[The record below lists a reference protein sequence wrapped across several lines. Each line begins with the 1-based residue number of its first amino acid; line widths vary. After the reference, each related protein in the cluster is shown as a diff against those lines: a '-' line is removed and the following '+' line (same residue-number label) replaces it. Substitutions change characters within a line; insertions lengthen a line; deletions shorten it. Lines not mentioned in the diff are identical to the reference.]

1 MKNISFPILI
11 VLVIFH
17 TSVTIS
23 QTIFSNGTGGGVWS
37 SASTWLGGVVPN
49 VNSDVVI
56 SGGDSVST
64 TVGAVCKNLT
74 VYSNGKFATSID
86 TVYIAQTLTL
96 EADAWFY
103 NQSNPK
109 LPGNDYV
116 LDPQSYVVH
125 IGSGT
130 VGGVGNLEFGNLV
143 IQRNAGCVPGGNLII
158 HGNLIINNSA
168 SNVVF
173 RGVRPTS
180 GSLTHTVEGDV
191 YIYRGILSCID
202 VGANDLVGI
211 WNILG
216 NVYVIDETEPFQES
230 RIGPFSSANAAG
242 LGIFNIG
249 GDLVV
254 RGGRVQGGTSSSAGP
269 GNGIF
274 NLGGNFSLDVK
285 SNVATNTLGWIAFNF
300 VGNGTQQVSLKN
312 KFQMSTAIYDTISA
326 LSQVIFDLD
335 TVKWGS
341 STAGE
346 FVVNG
351 ALDMIDSSYLDGP
364 ASFKLNPNAT
374 LKIGSPYGINISGT
388 VGNIHLTGTNLF
400 SEDANYEYKGSATQQ
415 LGTAL
420 PSTVKGFA
428 VNNPNG
434 IVLDR
439 NLLVN
444 SNLEILNGDLDL
456 NGNTIT
462 LGSNALLSETPG
474 NTVIGTSGKL
484 TITKNVAAPSSLNVG
499 GLGAVL
505 TSTVNL
511 GNTTVERSHAP
522 GTGQGNQGIKRVF
535 NIVPTNNNGL
545 NASLRFYYDESEL
558 NSIPEN
564 ELKFFKSPT
573 GLNNS
578 WFSMG
583 GTVNTSQNYVEE
595 LGINDFSYWTLA
607 GVNSPL
613 PVLEE
618 SAVLPEEFKLYQNYP
633 NPFNPVTTIRYSV
646 AKREHVSLKVYDI
659 IGNELITLVNDV
671 KEPGVYNVKFNSVI
685 SNNTQ
690 LISGIYFFQLRT
702 ASFVQTNKMIL
713 LK

>member
-1 MKNISFPILI
+1 MRNKIKTYFIMSLLFYGNLS
-11 VLVIFH
+11 
-17 TSVTIS
+17 S

-64 TVGAVCKNLT
+64 TIGAVCKTLS
-74 VYSNGKFATSID
+74 VYSNGKLATSID

-103 NQSNPK
+103 NQTTNPK

-143 IQRNAGCVPGGNLII
+143 IQRNAGCVPAGNLIV

-191 YIYRGILSCID
+191 IIYRGIFSCID

-216 NVYVIDETEPFQES
+216 NVYLLDEAEPYFDA

-249 GDLVV
+249 GDLIVK
-254 RGGRVQGGTSSSAGP
+254 GGRVQGGTSSSSGP

-274 NLGGNFSLDVK
+274 NLGGNFSLDRN
-285 SNVATNTLGWIAFNF
+285 SNVATNTLGWVAFNF
-300 VGNGTQQVSLKN
+300 VGNGSQHVSLKN
-312 KFQMSTAIYDTISA
+312 KFQMSTAIYDTINA
-326 LSQVIFDLD
+326 LSQAVFDLD

-346 FVVNG
+346 FVING
-351 ALDMIDSSYLDGP
+351 SLDLVDSSYLDGP
-364 ASFKLNPNAT
+364 ASFKLNPGAT
-374 LKIGSPYGINISGT
+374 LKIGSTHGINIAGT
-388 VGNIHLTGTNLF
+388 NGNIHLSGAKLF
-400 SEDANYEYKGSATQQ
+400 SEEANYEYKGSTSQQ
-415 LGTAL
+415 LGDAL
-420 PSTVKGFA
+420 PTTVKGFA
-428 VNNPNG
+428 INNPNG

-439 NLLVN
+439 NLTVTATLDII
-444 SNLEILNGDLDL
+444 SGNLNL
-456 NGNTIT
+456 NGNTVT
-462 LGSNALLSETPG
+462 LESNAILTETLG
-474 NTVIGTSGKL
+474 NTVTGTSGKL
-484 TITKNVAAPSSLNVG
+484 TITKNVGAPSALNVG

-505 TSTVNL
+505 TSAINL
-511 GNTTVERSHAP
+511 GSTTIDRTHAP
-522 GTGQGNQGIKRVF
+522 GTGQGNQGIKRMF
-535 NIVPTNNNGL
+535 NISPANNSNL
-545 NASLRFYYDESEL
+545 NATLRFYYDESEL
-558 NSIPEN
+558 NSIHEN
-564 ELKFFKSPT
+564 DLKIFKSPT

-583 GTVNTSQNYVEE
+583 GTVNGSQNYVEVSG
-595 LGINDFSYWTLA
+595 LNDFSYWTLA
-607 GVNSPL
+607 GINTPL
-613 PVLEE
+613 PVKSENNVVPDQFEL
-618 SAVLPEEFKLYQNYP
+618 KQNYP
-633 NPFNPVTTIRYSV
+633 NPFNPSTTIYYSI
-646 AKREHVSLKVYDI
+646 ANRTHVSLKVFDV
-659 IGNELITLVNDV
+659 IGNEVESLVNEL
-671 KEPGVYNVKFNSVI
+671 KEPGIYSVAFNRSLKN
-685 SNNTQ
+685 SQNFA
-690 LISGIYFFQLRT
+690 SGIYFYQLRT
-702 ASFVQTNKMIL
+702 ENFIQTKKMIL
-713 LK
+713 TK

>member
-1 MKNISFPILI
+1 MRTKMKKSLI
-11 VLVIFH
+11 IALF
-17 TSVTIS
+17 SMS
-23 QTIFSNGTGGGVWS
+23 YLSAQTIFSNGTGGGVWS

-49 VNSDVVI
+49 VNNDVVI

-64 TVGAVCKNLT
+64 TIGAICRTLS
-74 VYSNGKFATSID
+74 VYSNGRFATSVD

-103 NQSNPK
+103 NQTTNPK

-143 IQRNAGCVPGGNLII
+143 IQRNAGCVPAGNLIV

-173 RGVRPTS
+173 RGVRPAS

-191 YIYRGILSCID
+191 IIYRGIFSCID

-216 NVYVIDETEPFQES
+216 NVYLLDEAEPYFDA

-249 GDLVV
+249 GDLIVK
-254 RGGRVQGGTSSSAGP
+254 GGRVQGGTSSSSGP

-274 NLGGNFSLDVK
+274 NLGGNFSLDRN
-285 SNVATNTLGWIAFNF
+285 SNVATNTLGWVAFNF
-300 VGNGTQQVSLKN
+300 VGNGSQQVSLKN
-312 KFQMSTAIYDTISA
+312 KFQMSTAIYDTINA
-326 LSQVIFDLD
+326 LSQVVFDLD

-346 FVVNG
+346 FVING
-351 ALDMIDSSYLDGP
+351 SLDLVDSSYLDGP
-364 ASFKLNPNAT
+364 ASFKLNPGAT
-374 LKIGSPYGINISGT
+374 LKIGSIHGINIAGT
-388 VGNIHLTGTNLF
+388 NGNIHLTGTKLF
-400 SEDANYEYKGSATQQ
+400 SEEANYEYKGSTTQQ
-415 LGTAL
+415 LGDAL
-420 PSTVKGFA
+420 PTTVKGFA
-428 VNNPNG
+428 INNPNG

-439 NLLVN
+439 NLTVTATLDII
-444 SNLEILNGDLDL
+444 SGNLNL
-456 NGNTIT
+456 NGNTVT
-462 LGSNALLSETPG
+462 LGSNAILTETLG
-474 NTVIGTSGKL
+474 NTVTGTSGKL
-484 TITKNVAAPSSLNVG
+484 TITKNVGAPSALNVG

-505 TSTVNL
+505 TSAINL
-511 GNTTVERSHAP
+511 GSTTIDRTHAP
-522 GTGQGNQGIKRVF
+522 GTGQGNQGIKRMF
-535 NIVPTNNNGL
+535 NISPANNSNL
-545 NASLRFYYDESEL
+545 NATLRFYYDESEL

-564 ELKFFKSPT
+564 DLKFFKSPT

-583 GTVNTSQNYVEE
+583 GTVNGSQNYVEVSG
-595 LGINDFSYWTLA
+595 LNDFSYWTLA
-607 GVNSPL
+607 GINTPL
-613 PVLEE
+613 PVE
-618 SAVLPEEFKLYQNYP
+618 SENNLVPDQFELKQNYP
-633 NPFNPVTTIRYSV
+633 NPFNPSTTINYSI
-646 AKREHVSLKVYDI
+646 ANRTHVSLKVFDV
-659 IGNELITLVNDV
+659 IGNEVESLVNEL
-671 KEPGVYNVKFNSVI
+671 KEPGIYSVALNTSLKNSK
-685 SNNTQ
+685 NFA
-690 LISGIYFFQLRT
+690 SGIYFYQLRT
-702 ASFVQTNKMIL
+702 ENFIQTKKMIL
-713 LK
+713 VK